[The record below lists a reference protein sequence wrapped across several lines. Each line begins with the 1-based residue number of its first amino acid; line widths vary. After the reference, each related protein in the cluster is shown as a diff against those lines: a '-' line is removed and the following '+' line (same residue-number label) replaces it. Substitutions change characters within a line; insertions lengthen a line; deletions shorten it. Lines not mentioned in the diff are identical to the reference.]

1 MTDTTAVAN
10 YRTRLE
16 ADVAA
21 RFLEA
26 AGIPCV
32 INSDEAMQHGPLSV
46 GATILVSATDAERA
60 REALRPGPGR
70 SGT

>member
-16 ADVAA
+16 ADVAS
-21 RFLEA
+21 RFLDA
-26 AGIPCV
+26 AGIPYV
-32 INSDEAMQHGPLSV
+32 INSDEAMVHGPLSV
-46 GATILVSATDAERA
+46 GATILVRPADAELA
-60 REALRPGPGR
+60 REALRLGGGG

>member
-1 MTDTTAVAN
+1 MTDTIAIAN

-21 RFLEA
+21 RLLDA
-26 AGIPCV
+26 AGIPYV

-46 GATILVSATDAERA
+46 GATVLVRPADAELA
-60 REALRPGPGR
+60 REALLTGGGR
-70 SGT
+70 SEP

>member
-1 MTDTTAVAN
+1 MTDTIAIAN

-21 RFLEA
+21 HFLDA
-26 AGIPCV
+26 AGIPYV

-46 GATILVSATDAERA
+46 GATILVSSADAEPA